1 MSYDSKFL
9 ATEGLP
15 PSPVVPKGAN
25 YILYRKTGKI
35 LTIAGNGPLRGPKI
49 PSKYIGK
56 LGKEVSVKQGY
67 QAARLTAMN
76 LLLVARD
83 ALGTL
88 DKIDY
93 ILNVEG
99 TVNCTN
105 DFTEHPEVINGC
117 SDFLIEIFGQQGLST
132 RSALGANALAF
143 DIACEISMTIVL
155 K

>member
-1 MSYDSKFL
+1 MSYDIKFL
-9 ATEGLP
+9 AAIGLP
-15 PSPVVPKGAN
+15 TTPVVPAGAN

-35 LTIAGNGPLRGPKI
+35 LTIAGNGPLRGSKI
-49 PSKYIGK
+49 PSKFVGK
-56 LGKEVSVKQGY
+56 LGKGISVKQGY

-99 TVNCTN
+99 AVNCTD
-105 DFTEHPEVINGC
+105 DFTEHSKVINGC
-117 SDFLIEIFGQQGLST
+117 SDFLIEIFGQNGLST

-143 DIACEISMTIVL
+143 NIACEISMSIVI